1 MADRTMKGFFGMGV
15 EGGSKPMNLGNLLR
29 SAHSFGASFFF
40 TVAPNYDSRKVKQSD
55 TSDAPKTLPLYN
67 YATVDEMV
75 LPKGVKLVGVELTE
89 ESIELPSFC
98 HPLQAAYV
106 LGPEKGSLS
115 PEMQA
120 RCDFIVKIP
129 MKFCVNVGVAG
140 AIVLYD
146 RLISTGKFPARPV
159 NPRAK
164 IVPLPE
170 HFQGGQLLRTR
181 KD

>member
-1 MADRTMKGFFGMGV
+1 MRGYFGMGV

-40 TVAPNYDSRKVKQSD
+40 TVAPAYNARQVKQSD
-55 TSDAPKTLPLYN
+55 TSDAAKTLPLYN
-67 YATVDEMV
+67 FKSVEEMV
-75 LPKGVKLVGVELTE
+75 LPQGVKLVGVELTD
-89 ESIELPSFC
+89 ESVELPSFC
-98 HPLQAAYV
+98 HPLQAAYI

-120 RCDFIVKIP
+120 RCDYMVKIP

-146 RLISTGKFPARPV
+146 RLISMGRFPARPV

-164 IVPLPE
+164 SEPLPK
-170 HFQGGQLLRTR
+170 HVQGGQIIRTAKK

>member
-1 MADRTMKGFFGMGV
+1 MGV

-40 TVAPNYDSRKVKQSD
+40 TVAPHYDAKQVKQSD
-55 TSDAPKTLPLYN
+55 TSDAAKTLPLYN
-67 YATVDEMV
+67 FDSVEEMV
-75 LPKGVKLVGVELTE
+75 LPKGVQLVGVELTD
-89 ESIELPSFC
+89 ESIELPSFR
-98 HPLQAAYV
+98 HPTQAAYV

-115 PEMQA
+115 PEMQE

-146 RLISTGKFPARPV
+146 RLISIGRFPGRPV
-159 NPRAK
+159 NSRAAA
-164 IVPLPE
+164 VPLPK
-170 HFQGGQLLRTR
+170 HVQGRQIIRTK